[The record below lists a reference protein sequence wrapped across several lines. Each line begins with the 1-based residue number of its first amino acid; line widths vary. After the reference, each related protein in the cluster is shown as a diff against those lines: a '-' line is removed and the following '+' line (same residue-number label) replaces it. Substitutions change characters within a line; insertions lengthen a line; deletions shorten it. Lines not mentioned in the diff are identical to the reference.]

1 MKKILAIFLSILMLT
16 SCATKPGNTEN
27 NKEGSS
33 NVDGKKVVYTSFY
46 PIEFATKEIVKDKM
60 DVRSVI
66 PAGVEVHDWEPS
78 LKDMEQLKESS
89 LVLINGL
96 ELESWVEDA
105 KKVVD
110 DDKIVD
116 LSGGIE
122 LIKADEDDHDHDHED
137 DHDHDHDH
145 EDDHDH
151 DHEDDHDHDHEDDH
165 DHDHEEGHGHHHHHH
180 GEFDPH
186 VWLSLRNFQIVS
198 KNICEAVSKID
209 PENKEFYEQNFEEL
223 KNKLDELDKKYAG
236 DFENYKGKHII
247 VPHEAFAYMA
257 RDYDLVQIPIENLT
271 SDSEPDLKT
280 IANIVD
286 TAKSEGIKT
295 VFYEGEDSGKV
306 PQTIAKEIGGKAM
319 PIHTLEFITD
329 EQEKNGENYLTMM
342 EDNFKNILESFK

>member
-16 SCATKPGNTEN
+16 SCATKPE
-27 NKEGSS
+27 NKEGTSTKEE
-33 NVDGKKVVYTSFY
+33 GKKVVYTSFY

-60 DVRSVI
+60 DVKSVI
-66 PAGVEVHDWEPS
+66 PGGVEVHDWEPS
-78 LKDMEQLKESS
+78 LKDMENLKESK

-96 ELESWVEDA
+96 ELESWIEDA

-110 DDKIVD
+110 NDKIVD
-116 LSGGIE
+116 LSDGID
-122 LIKADEDDHDHDHED
+122 LIKAEEDEHDHDHDDDHDHDNED
-137 DHDHDHDH
+137 
-145 EDDHDH
+145 
-151 DHEDDHDHDHEDDH
+151 
-165 DHDHEEGHGHHHHHH
+165 GHHHHH

-198 KNICEAVSKID
+198 KNIYEAVSNVD
-209 PENKEFYEQNFEEL
+209 PENKEFYEQNYEEF

-236 DFENYKGKHII
+236 EFEKNKRKHII
-247 VPHEAFAYMA
+247 VPHEAFGYMA
-257 RDYDLVQIPIENLT
+257 RDYNLVQIPIENLT

-286 TAKSEGIKT
+286 TAKREGIKT

-319 PIHTLEFITD
+319 PIHTIEFITD

-342 EDNFKNILESFK
+342 EENFKNILESFK

>member
-1 MKKILAIFLSILMLT
+1 MKKILAIFLSVLMLA
-16 SCATKPGNTEN
+16 SCAAKPGNTEN
-27 NKEGSS
+27 TKEGSP
-33 NVDGKKVVYTSFY
+33 NAEGKKVVYTSFY

-60 DVRSVI
+60 DVKSVI

-78 LKDMEQLKESS
+78 LKDIQELKDSS

-96 ELESWVEDA
+96 ELESWIEDA

-110 DDKIVD
+110 NDKIVD
-116 LSGGIE
+116 LSGGID
-122 LIKADEDDHDHDHED
+122 LIKADEEDHDHDHED
-137 DHDHDHDH
+137 DHDH
-145 EDDHDH
+145 
-151 DHEDDHDHDHEDDH
+151 
-165 DHDHEEGHGHHHHHH
+165 EEEHGHHH

-209 PENKEFYEQNFEEL
+209 PENKEFYEANFEEL
-223 KNKLDELDKKYAG
+223 KNKLDELDKKYSG

-247 VPHEAFAYMA
+247 VPHEAFGYMA
-257 RDYDLVQIPIENLT
+257 RDYGLVQIPIENLT

-319 PIHTLEFITD
+319 AIHTLEFITD
-329 EQEKNGENYLTMM
+329 EQDKNGENYLTMM
-342 EDNFKNILESFK
+342 EENFKNILESFK

>member
-1 MKKILAIFLSILMLT
+1 MKKILALFLSILMLT
-16 SCATKPGNTEN
+16 SCATKPE
-27 NKEGSS
+27 NKEGTSTKEE
-33 NVDGKKVVYTSFY
+33 GKKVVNTSFY

-60 DVRSVI
+60 EVKSVI

-78 LKDMEQLKESS
+78 LKDMENLKESK

-96 ELESWVEDA
+96 ELESWIEDA

-110 DDKIVD
+110 NDKIVD
-116 LSGGIE
+116 LSGGID
-122 LIKADEDDHDHDHED
+122 LIKADEDDHDYED
-137 DHDHDHDH
+137 DHDH
-145 EDDHDH
+145 EDEHDH
-151 DHEDDHDHDHEDDH
+151 DHEE
-165 DHDHEEGHGHHHHHH
+165 EEGHGHHHHHH

-186 VWLSLRNFQIVS
+186 IWLSLRNFQIVS
-198 KNICEAVSKID
+198 KNICEAVSNAD

-223 KNKLDELDKKYAG
+223 KNKLNELDRKYAG
-236 DFENYKGKHII
+236 EFEKNKGKHII
-247 VPHEAFAYMA
+247 VPHEAFGYMA
-257 RDYDLVQIPIENLT
+257 RDYNLVQIPIENLT

-342 EDNFKNILESFK
+342 EENFKNILESFK

>member
-16 SCATKPGNTEN
+16 SCATKPEN
-27 NKEGSS
+27 KENKEGTSTKEE
-33 NVDGKKVVYTSFY
+33 GKKVVYTSFY

-60 DVRSVI
+60 EVKSVI

-78 LKDMEQLKESS
+78 LKDMENLKESK

-96 ELESWVEDA
+96 ELESWIEDA

-110 DDKIVD
+110 NDKIVD
-116 LSGGIE
+116 LSGGID
-122 LIKADEDDHDHDHED
+122 LIKADEDEDDHNHED
-137 DHDHDHDH
+137 DHDH
-145 EDDHDH
+145 EDEHDHDH
-151 DHEDDHDHDHEDDH
+151 D
-165 DHDHEEGHGHHHHHH
+165 EEEEHGHHHHHH

-198 KNICEAVSKID
+198 KNIFEAVSNAD
-209 PENKEFYEQNFEEL
+209 PENKEFYEKNYEEL

-236 DFENYKGKHII
+236 EFEKNKGKHII
-247 VPHEAFAYMA
+247 VPHEAFGYMA
-257 RDYDLVQIPIENLT
+257 RDYGLVQIPIENLT

-295 VFYEGEDSGKV
+295 VFYEGEGSGKV

>member
-16 SCATKPGNTEN
+16 SCATKPGDIDN
-27 NKEGSS
+27 NKESS
-33 NVDGKKVVYTSFY
+33 STAEGKKVVYTSFY

-60 DVRSVI
+60 DVKSVI

-78 LKDMEQLKESS
+78 LKDIQELKDSS

-105 KKVVD
+105 KNVVD

-116 LSGGIE
+116 LSDGID
-122 LIKADEDDHDHDHED
+122 LIKAEEDDHDHED
-137 DHDHDHDH
+137 EHDHDH
-145 EDDHDH
+145 E
-151 DHEDDHDHDHEDDH
+151 E
-165 DHDHEEGHGHHHHHH
+165 EEGHGHHHHHH

-198 KNICEAVSKID
+198 KNIYEAVSNAD
-209 PENKEFYEQNFEEL
+209 PENKEFYEKNFEEL
-223 KNKLDELDKKYAG
+223 KNKLDELDKKYTG
-236 DFENYKGKHII
+236 EFEKNKGKHII
-247 VPHEAFAYMA
+247 VPHEAFGYMA
-257 RDYDLVQIPIENLT
+257 RDYGLVQIPIENLT

-286 TAKSEGIKT
+286 TAKNEDIKT

>member
-16 SCATKPGNTEN
+16 SCATKPEN
-27 NKEGSS
+27 KENKEGTSTKEE
-33 NVDGKKVVYTSFY
+33 GKKVVYTSFY

-60 DVRSVI
+60 EVKSII
-66 PAGVEVHDWEPS
+66 PGGVEVHDWEPS
-78 LKDMEQLKESS
+78 LKDMENLKESK

-96 ELESWVEDA
+96 ELESWIEDA

-110 DDKIVD
+110 NDKIVD
-116 LSGGIE
+116 LSDGID
-122 LIKADEDDHDHDHED
+122 LIKADEDDHDHAHDD
-137 DHDHDHDH
+137 DHDHDN
-145 EDDHDH
+145 ED
-151 DHEDDHDHDHEDDH
+151 
-165 DHDHEEGHGHHHHHH
+165 GHHHHH

-198 KNICEAVSKID
+198 KNICEAVSNAD
-209 PENKEFYEQNFEEL
+209 PENKEFYEKNYEEF

-236 DFENYKGKHII
+236 EFEKNKGKHII
-247 VPHEAFAYMA
+247 VPHEAFGYMA
-257 RDYDLVQIPIENLT
+257 RDYGLVQIPIENLT

-280 IANIVD
+280 IASIVD

-295 VFYEGEDSGKV
+295 VFYEGEGSGKV

-342 EDNFKNILESFK
+342 EENFNNILESFK

>member
-1 MKKILAIFLSILMLT
+1 MKKILAIFLSVLMLA
-16 SCATKPGNTEN
+16 SCAAKPGNTEN
-27 NKEGSS
+27 TKEGSS
-33 NVDGKKVVYTSFY
+33 NAEGKKVVYTSFY

-60 DVRSVI
+60 DVKSVI

-78 LKDMEQLKESS
+78 LKDIQELKDSS

-96 ELESWVEDA
+96 ELESWIEDA

-110 DDKIVD
+110 NDKIVD
-116 LSGGIE
+116 LSGGID
-122 LIKADEDDHDHDHED
+122 LIKADEEDH
-137 DHDHDHDH
+137 
-145 EDDHDH
+145 DHDH

-209 PENKEFYEQNFEEL
+209 PENKEFYEANFEEL

-247 VPHEAFAYMA
+247 VPHEAFGYMA
-257 RDYDLVQIPIENLT
+257 RDYGLVQIPIENLT

-329 EQEKNGENYLTMM
+329 EQVKNGENYLTMM
-342 EDNFKNILESFK
+342 EENFKNILESFK

>member
-16 SCATKPGNTEN
+16 SCATKPEN
-27 NKEGSS
+27 KENKEGTSTKEE
-33 NVDGKKVVYTSFY
+33 GKKVVYTSFY

-60 DVRSVI
+60 EVKSVI

-78 LKDMEQLKESS
+78 LKDMENLKESK

-96 ELESWVEDA
+96 ELESWIEDA

-110 DDKIVD
+110 NDKIVD
-116 LSGGIE
+116 LSDGID

-137 DHDHDHDH
+137 EDEHDN
-145 EDDHDH
+145 ED
-151 DHEDDHDHDHEDDH
+151 E
-165 DHDHEEGHGHHHHHH
+165 HDHEEGEHHHHH
-180 GEFDPH
+180 GEYDPH

-198 KNICEAVSKID
+198 KNIYEAVSKID
-209 PENKEFYEQNFEEL
+209 TENKEFYEKNFEEL
-223 KNKLDELDKKYAG
+223 KNKLDELDKKYLS

-247 VPHEAFAYMA
+247 VPHEAFGYMA
-257 RDYDLVQIPIENLT
+257 RDYNLVQIPIENLT

-342 EDNFKNILESFK
+342 EENFKNILESFK

>member
-1 MKKILAIFLSILMLT
+1 MKKILALFLSILMLT
-16 SCATKPGNTEN
+16 SCATKPE
-27 NKEGSS
+27 NKEGTSTKEE
-33 NVDGKKVVYTSFY
+33 GKKVVYTSFY

-60 DVRSVI
+60 EVKSVI

-78 LKDMEQLKESS
+78 LKDMENLKESK

-96 ELESWVEDA
+96 ELESWIEDA

-110 DDKIVD
+110 NDKIVD
-116 LSGGIE
+116 LSDGID
-122 LIKADEDDHDHDHED
+122 LIKADEDDHDQEDDYDHED
-137 DHDHDHDH
+137 DHDH
-145 EDDHDH
+145 EDEHDH
-151 DHEDDHDHDHEDDH
+151 DHEE
-165 DHDHEEGHGHHHHHH
+165 EEGHGHHHHHH

-198 KNICEAVSKID
+198 KNICEAVSNVD
-209 PENKEFYEQNFEEL
+209 PENKEFYEKNYEEF

-236 DFENYKGKHII
+236 EFEKNKGKHII
-247 VPHEAFAYMA
+247 VPHEAFGYMA
-257 RDYDLVQIPIENLT
+257 RDYGLVQIPIENLT

-280 IANIVD
+280 IADIVD
-286 TAKSEGIKT
+286 TAKSEEIKT
-295 VFYEGEDSGKV
+295 VFYEDEDSGKV

-342 EDNFKNILESFK
+342 EENFKNILESFK

>member
-16 SCATKPGNTEN
+16 SCVTKPGNTEN
-27 NKEGSS
+27 NKEVTS
-33 NVDGKKVVYTSFY
+33 NAEGKKVIYTSFY

-60 DVRSVI
+60 EVKSVI

-78 LKDMEQLKESS
+78 LKDIQGLKDSN

-96 ELESWVEDA
+96 ELESWIEDA

-110 DDKIVD
+110 NDKIVD
-116 LSGGIE
+116 LSDGID
-122 LIKADEDDHDHDHED
+122 LIKADEDEDEHDHNHDHDHED
-137 DHDHDHDH
+137 EHDHDH
-145 EDDHDH
+145 E
-151 DHEDDHDHDHEDDH
+151 E
-165 DHDHEEGHGHHHHHH
+165 EEGHGHHHHHH

-198 KNICEAVSKID
+198 RNICEAVSNAD
-209 PENKEFYEQNFEEL
+209 PENKEFYEKNFEEL
-223 KNKLDELDKKYAG
+223 KNKLDELDKKYA
-236 DFENYKGKHII
+236 DEFEKNKGKHII
-247 VPHEAFAYMA
+247 VPHEAFGYMA
-257 RDYDLVQIPIENLT
+257 RDYGLVQIPIENLT

-280 IANIVD
+280 IASIVD

-295 VFYEGEDSGKV
+295 VFYEGEGSGKV

-342 EDNFKNILESFK
+342 EENFKNILESFK

>member
-16 SCATKPGNTEN
+16 SCATKPEN
-27 NKEGSS
+27 KENKEGTSTKEE
-33 NVDGKKVVYTSFY
+33 GKKVVYTSFY

-60 DVRSVI
+60 EVKSVI
-66 PAGVEVHDWEPS
+66 PGGVEVHDWEPS
-78 LKDMEQLKESS
+78 LKDMENLKESK

-96 ELESWVEDA
+96 ELESWIEDA

-110 DDKIVD
+110 NDKIVD
-116 LSGGIE
+116 LSDGID
-122 LIKADEDDHDHDHED
+122 LIKADEDDHDHDHDD
-137 DHDHDHDH
+137 DHDHDN
-145 EDDHDH
+145 ED
-151 DHEDDHDHDHEDDH
+151 
-165 DHDHEEGHGHHHHHH
+165 GHHHHH

-198 KNICEAVSKID
+198 KNICEAVSNAD
-209 PENKEFYEQNFEEL
+209 PENKEFYEKNYEEF

-236 DFENYKGKHII
+236 EFEKNKGKHII
-247 VPHEAFAYMA
+247 VPHEAFGYMA
-257 RDYDLVQIPIENLT
+257 RDYGLVQIPIENLT

-280 IANIVD
+280 IASIVD

-295 VFYEGEDSGKV
+295 VFYEGEGSGKV

-342 EDNFKNILESFK
+342 EENFKNILESFK

>member
-16 SCATKPGNTEN
+16 SCATKPGNIDN
-27 NKEGSS
+27 NKESS
-33 NVDGKKVVYTSFY
+33 STAEGKKVVYTSFY

-60 DVRSVI
+60 DVKSVI

-78 LKDMEQLKESS
+78 LKDIQQLKDSS

-105 KKVVD
+105 KNVVD

-116 LSGGIE
+116 LSDGID
-122 LIKADEDDHDHDHED
+122 LIKAEEDDHDHED
-137 DHDHDHDH
+137 EHDHNH
-145 EDDHDH
+145 E
-151 DHEDDHDHDHEDDH
+151 E
-165 DHDHEEGHGHHHHHH
+165 EEGHGHHHHHH

-198 KNICEAVSKID
+198 KNIYEAVSNAD
-209 PENKEFYEQNFEEL
+209 PENKEFYEKNFEEL

-236 DFENYKGKHII
+236 EFEKNKGKHII
-247 VPHEAFAYMA
+247 VPHEAFGYMA
-257 RDYDLVQIPIENLT
+257 RDYGLVQIPIENLT

>member
-16 SCATKPGNTEN
+16 SCATKPE
-27 NKEGSS
+27 NKEGTSTKEE
-33 NVDGKKVVYTSFY
+33 GKKVVYTSFY

-60 DVRSVI
+60 EVKSVI

-78 LKDMEQLKESS
+78 LKDMENLKESK

-96 ELESWVEDA
+96 ELESWIEDA

-110 DDKIVD
+110 NDKIVD
-116 LSGGIE
+116 LSDGID

-137 DHDHDHDH
+137 EDEHDN
-145 EDDHDH
+145 ED
-151 DHEDDHDHDHEDDH
+151 E
-165 DHDHEEGHGHHHHHH
+165 HDHEEGEHHHHH
-180 GEFDPH
+180 GEYDPH

-198 KNICEAVSKID
+198 KNIYEAVSKID
-209 PENKEFYEQNFEEL
+209 TENKEFYEKNFEEL
-223 KNKLDELDKKYAG
+223 KNKLDELDKKYLS

-247 VPHEAFAYMA
+247 VPHEAFGYMA
-257 RDYDLVQIPIENLT
+257 RDYGLVQIPIENLT

-295 VFYEGEDSGKV
+295 VFYEGEGSGKV

-342 EDNFKNILESFK
+342 EENFKNILESFK

>member
-16 SCATKPGNTEN
+16 SCAAKPEN
-27 NKEGSS
+27 KENKEGISTKEE
-33 NVDGKKVVYTSFY
+33 GKKVVYTSFY
-46 PIEFATKEIVKDKM
+46 PIEFATREIVKEKM
-60 DVRSVI
+60 EVKSVI
-66 PAGVEVHDWEPS
+66 PGGVEVHDWEPS
-78 LKDMEQLKESS
+78 LKDMENLKESK

-96 ELESWVEDA
+96 ELESWIEDA

-110 DDKIVD
+110 NDKIVD
-116 LSGGIE
+116 LSDGID
-122 LIKADEDDHDHDHED
+122 LIKADEDDHDHED
-137 DHDHDHDH
+137 DHDYD
-145 EDDHDH
+145 E
-151 DHEDDHDHDHEDDH
+151 
-165 DHDHEEGHGHHHHHH
+165 EEGHGHHHNHH

-198 KNICEAVSKID
+198 KNIYEAVSNAD
-209 PENKEFYEQNFEEL
+209 PENKEFYEKNFEEL
-223 KNKLDELDKKYAG
+223 KNKLNELDKKYA
-236 DFENYKGKHII
+236 DEFEKNKGKHII
-247 VPHEAFAYMA
+247 VPHEAFGYMA
-257 RDYDLVQIPIENLT
+257 RDYGLVQIPIENLT

-295 VFYEGEDSGKV
+295 VFYEGEGSGKV

-342 EDNFKNILESFK
+342 EENFKNILESFK